1 MKELILSYYSWLSSF
16 SASLSY
22 GLGGLADSLNI
33 PVLSALIFGMIGAS
47 APCQISSSVVTL
59 AYLSREASSPQRVW
73 GKALAFLLGKLT
85 IYTLIGGL
93 VVLLGLQLDQIRE
106 TAIPVVVVAR
116 RLMGPLLILVGLFML
131 GLLKFHLA
139 LGDRIS
145 DWIQA
150 MARDRQGMVQAYLLG
165 IAFSF
170 TFCPTLFWLF
180 FGLTIPLAITSPG
193 GVIIPSIFAIGTTLP
208 VLALAG
214 LFAFG
219 VIDIRQFVRRFKP
232 LEMWIQKITASIFIL
247 IGIQETLLYWFL

>member
-1 MKELILSYYSWLSSF
+1 MEQIVLSYYSWLSSF

-22 GLGGLADSLNI
+22 ALGDLADAVNI
-33 PVLSALIFGMIGAS
+33 PLLSALIFGVIGAA

-59 AYLSREASSPQRVW
+59 AYLSREAGAPQRVW
-73 GKALAFLLGKLT
+73 GKAVAFLLGKLT
-85 IYTLIGGL
+85 VYTLVGGII
-93 VVLLGLQLDQIRE
+93 VLLGLQLDQIRE
-106 TAIPVVVVAR
+106 TAIPVVVIAR

-150 MARDRQGMVQAYLLG
+150 RARGRQGLIPAYLFG
-165 IAFSF
+165 VAFSF

-180 FGLTIPLAITSPG
+180 FGLTIPLAIASTG
-193 GVIIPSIFAIGTTLP
+193 GVIIPSVFAIGTTLP

-214 LFAFG
+214 LLASG
-219 VIDIRQFVRRFKP
+219 AIDLYRYIGRFKSV
-232 LEMWIQKITASIFIL
+232 EVWIQRIAGAIFIL
-247 IGIQETLLYWFL
+247 IGIQEALLYWFL